1 MEKNLLLFYPVDSF
15 SLKGISVRCS
25 STAFPTWKSLLK
37 FSFLSQIKFSSSKL
51 ELYIPDLGQKVRAS
65 DDMDGRRNVGVDP
78 ALLVCHILFI
88 FSQESITFMRAKK
101 NTRCLVLKVMRPHN
115 LKLLRGNGSSTLQFP
130 SMWRNFL
137 QCNILGLSPTL
148 LSTAPWEKMRDFLP
162 GKFKKNKVGIFN
174 LSHPFPLPWQ

>member
-1 MEKNLLLFYPVDSF
+1 
-15 SLKGISVRCS
+15 
-25 STAFPTWKSLLK
+25 
-37 FSFLSQIKFSSSKL
+37 
-51 ELYIPDLGQKVRAS
+51 
-65 DDMDGRRNVGVDP
+65 
-78 ALLVCHILFI
+78 
-88 FSQESITFMRAKK
+88 MRAKK

-174 LSHPFPLPWQ
+174 LSHPFHLPWQ